1 MKHKITIILLL
12 VTIFQAKAQT
22 EKWDLQKCIDYAMEN
37 NLQVRLNSLNIK
49 SSKEALTLA
58 EHARYPSLSAQV
70 SHNYN
75 WGLSFDVLT
84 NQPVNR
90 RVQTNGF
97 FLGGNVPVYNGF
109 RLRNQIAQAEL
120 SLKGSELDLEQNKNL
135 IALNIVGA
143 YVQIIFNVE
152 LLSNSQRQVKNFDEQ
167 ITRTQSLV
175 DAGVLPRNN
184 VLDLKSQKATSELQM
199 VQAENALA
207 ISKLQ
212 LKQLLQ
218 ITDDGAIEIVIPILP
233 DPDASSVL
241 VNAST
246 VYSTAV
252 DNQPNVKSADL
263 AIESADMGIE
273 VAKSNYLPTIN
284 LSYSLGSSYSSA
296 QADQFQR
303 TGDSTTVTQ
312 PIGFVNGT
320 NELVLNTQRIP
331 EFSLSKFNFSDQID
345 ESFNQRIGITLNI
358 PIYNRNQAKNSVA
371 IAKIQSERAKLQS
384 QVVKNDLRQTI
395 EQAYQDAVAA
405 LKTYTSNE
413 VQVEALQETFRITE
427 ERYNAGVSN
436 ITDFNVA
443 QNNLNIAQ
451 SNLIRAKYD
460 YIVKTKIL
468 DFYMGKELSL
478 E

>member
-1 MKHKITIILLL
+1 MKHKITLILLL
-12 VTIFQAKAQT
+12 ITIFQAKAQT
-22 EKWDLQKCIDYAMEN
+22 EKWDLQKCIEYAMEN
-37 NLQVRLNSLNIK
+37 NLQVRLNSLNIE

-58 EHARYPSLSAQV
+58 EHARYPSLSVQAT
-70 SHNYN
+70 HNYS

-120 SLKGSELDLEQNKNL
+120 NLKGSRLDLEQNRNV

-218 ITDDGAIEIVIPILP
+218 ITDDGSIEIVIPVLP
-233 DPDASSVL
+233 NPDASSVL

-246 VYSTAV
+246 VYSMAV

-263 AIESADMGIE
+263 AIESADMGMEI
-273 VAKSNYLPTIN
+273 AKANFLPTLTVN
-284 LSYSLGSSYSSA
+284 YSLGSSYSGA
-296 QADQFQR
+296 QADERQII
-303 TGDSTTVTQ
+303 GLDTVQQLVGLVENTNQ
-312 PIGFVNGT
+312 SVFGTSINPMFGIG
-320 NELVLNTQRIP
+320 
-331 EFSLSKFNFSDQID
+331 KFGFFDQID
-345 ESFNQRIGITLNI
+345 ESFNQRVGLTLNI

-371 IAKIQSERAKLQS
+371 VARIQSERAKLQS
-384 QVVKNDLRQTI
+384 LVVKNDLRQTI

-443 QNNLNIAQ
+443 QNNLNIAE

-460 YIVKTKIL
+460 YIVTTKIL